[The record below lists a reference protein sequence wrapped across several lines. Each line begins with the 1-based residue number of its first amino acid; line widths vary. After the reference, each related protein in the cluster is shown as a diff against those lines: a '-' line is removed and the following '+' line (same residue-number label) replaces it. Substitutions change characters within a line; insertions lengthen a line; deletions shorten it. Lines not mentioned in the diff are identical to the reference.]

1 MKVIILGTGDIALEV
16 LKKLQE
22 DARINVLGIICDE
35 SVRNEANEQYQK
47 QVVSAG
53 GNILAFR
60 EENLANADIIFAC
73 EYRKAIAKVYVDRYL
88 FLNCHAGILP
98 KYRGFSANPWAIMN
112 GESEV
117 GYTIHR
123 MDEKLDNGDICYI
136 GKFTIQRQETYA
148 DVHEKIFQDMV
159 ARIGDILYGVYRGEI
174 KLQKQETTGVYCSRF
189 NAQMGDLGDF

>member
-112 GESEV
+112 GNLRSV
-117 GYTIHR
+117 IP
-123 MDEKLDNGDICYI
+123 
-136 GKFTIQRQETYA
+136 FTGWTR
-148 DVHEKIFQDMV
+148 
-159 ARIGDILYGVYRGEI
+159 
-174 KLQKQETTGVYCSRF
+174 
-189 NAQMGDLGDF
+189 N